1 MRISRNVK
9 KGIVTLTAATVLGLA
24 SVAIIETLVY
34 VSEKMVR
41 PPLEGMEN
49 QVIDLAFQVR
59 KQSGQN
65 KKITPEDIVIIDIDD
80 ASIAQLG
87 RSQNWPRSYDA
98 RVINY
103 IASGNPAAI
112 GIDFLYTE
120 SDGLPTPYSDLLIE
134 KGIENSEEIAQVFST
149 DDELSKAIRDAGCV
163 YLSFFDDDAITDSI
177 TDEHVLNSLRT
188 IDSDASDKLKL
199 YTIHHPVLPIDS
211 FLLAARGTGSISVP
225 TMYDGTVRHY
235 RLLQE
240 LKTTGQQKKYTAN
253 FPFYMMLDQYGLKE
267 SDVKFVDQGIQ
278 VGDSIKIPLQ
288 KNGTFRINWLGN
300 EEKIRYISYYKVW
313 DELVPAE
320 FFENKFVFLGTSA
333 SGLQDLKTVPS
344 REDKM
349 PGVEVHAIAFLNM
362 MNGSFLN
369 EITERQALPWF
380 CLISILHVL
389 LFLFTRPLA
398 GFLLAF
404 ALYFGERFLFELWV
418 IPEHNLIFPITTLM
432 LLTLLTYLLSS
443 LYVYFIRERRNRVLK
458 NAFGTY
464 VSPEIVEQI
473 AKDPD
478 KLQLGGEKKELTVMF
493 SDLRNFTTYSEKLD
507 PQQIVAVLNNYLSV
521 MSNIIFV
528 HKGTIDKF
536 IGDAIMAIFGAPIAQ
551 KDHADRACRVALDMF
566 RELKNV
572 NEDNAQQGYP
582 PLSMGVGINTGDMTV
597 GNIGSEK
604 RFDYTVIGDAVNLG
618 SRLEGLTKYFNVEII
633 VSETTKKA
641 CITNQFIFR
650 ELGSVLVK
658 GKNDSIKAFE
668 LLDPNYQQDD
678 FKEWYA
684 SWQSAINNMQQRKL
698 AEALIAIELCES
710 LRPRDFA
717 TVYFKHRCETCL
729 QQPEEFDMVIKMDS
743 K

>member
-1 MRISRNVK
+1 MKLSRNVK
-9 KGIVTLTAATVLGLA
+9 KGLVTLAAATVLGLT

-34 VSEKMVR
+34 VSAKMVR

-49 QVIDLAFQVR
+49 QIIDLAFQVR

-65 KKITPEDIVIIDIDD
+65 KRISPEDIVIIDIDD

-87 RSQNWPRSYDA
+87 RSQNWPRAYDA

-103 IASGNPAAI
+103 IASGNPASI

-120 SDGLPTPYSDLLIE
+120 SDSLPQPYSDLLIE
-134 KGIENSEEIAQVFST
+134 EGFENSQEIAQVFST
-149 DDELSKAIRDAGCV
+149 DDELSKAIRNAGCV
-163 YLSFFDDDAITDSI
+163 YLSLFDDDAITDSI
-177 TDEHVLNSLRT
+177 TDDYILNSLRT
-188 IDSDASDKLKL
+188 IDSHDTDKHKL
-199 YTIHHPVLPIDS
+199 HTIHHPVLPIDS

-240 LKTTGQQKKYTAN
+240 LKTSGEQKKYVAN
-253 FPFYMMLDQYGLKE
+253 FPFYMLLDHFGLKE
-267 SDVKFVDQGIQ
+267 SDVKFTDQSIQ
-278 VGDSIKIPLQ
+278 AGDSIYIPLR
-288 KNGTFRINWLGN
+288 NDGTFRINWLGN
-300 EEKIRYISYYKVW
+300 EEKIRYIPYYKVW

-320 FFENKFVFLGTSA
+320 YFENKFVFLGTSA

-369 EITERQALPWF
+369 EISERQALPWF
-380 CLISILHVL
+380 CVISILLVL
-389 LFLFTRPLA
+389 LFLFTRPLV
-398 GFLLAF
+398 GFLLGF

-418 IPEHNLIFPITTLM
+418 IPEHNLIFPITTLLM
-432 LLTLLTYLLSS
+432 LTLLTYLLTS
-443 LYVYFIRERRNRVLK
+443 LYVYFIRERKNRILK

-478 KLQLGGEKKELTVMF
+478 KLQLGGEKKELTVLF
-493 SDLRNFTTYSEKLD
+493 SDLRNFTSYSEKLD
-507 PQQIVAVLNNYLSV
+507 PQQIVAVLNNYLSA
-521 MSNIIFV
+521 MSNIIFA

-536 IGDAIMAIFGAPIAQ
+536 IGDAIMAIFGAPIPQ
-551 KDHADRACRVALDMF
+551 KDHADRACSVALDMF

-572 NEDNAQQGYP
+572 NEDNARNGYP
-582 PLSMGVGINTGDMTV
+582 PLSMGIGINTGDMTV

-618 SRLEGLTKYFNVEII
+618 SRLEGLTKFFNVEII
-633 VSETTKKA
+633 VSSTTKNA
-641 CITNQFIFR
+641 CVTNQFIFR
-650 ELGSVLVK
+650 ELGSVQVK
-658 GKNDSIKAFE
+658 GKKESIRAYE
-668 LLDPNYQQDD
+668 LLDPKFQQSD
-678 FKEWYA
+678 FREWFA
-684 SWQSAINNMQQRKL
+684 SWEKAMECMHRNNLK
-698 AEALIAIELCES
+698 EALYALEQCEII
-710 LRPRDFA
+710 RPRDFA
-717 TVYFKHRCETCL
+717 TVYFKHRCESCL
-729 QQPEEFDMVIKMDS
+729 NQPEDFDMVIKMES